1 MKNDQ
6 QNFFDLNK
14 DTAMRPLA
22 SRMRPTQIEDV
33 VGQDHLLSEG
43 KLLHRMISADKISSM
58 VLYGPPGSGKTTLA
72 YVISQSTNSEFE
84 TLNATTAGVKD
95 IRAIVSKAEDN
106 ARLYRKKTIL
116 FIDEIHRFNTAQQD
130 ALLPYVE
137 DGIVTIIGAT
147 TENPYFEINSPLISR
162 LTVFTL
168 KMLADSDIIKL
179 LHRALSDEKAGYSTM
194 DIQLNEDA
202 AGHIA
207 RIAAGDAR
215 SALNALE
222 LAVLTTKPDKTGK
235 ITIDLDIAQDCVQQR
250 AMRYDK
256 DRDNHYDT
264 ISAFIKSMRGS
275 DPHAAVF
282 YLAKMILAGE
292 DVKFIARR
300 MMILASEDIG
310 NADPYALTLA
320 VSAFHASHAIGLPE
334 AQLILAQTAT
344 YLACA
349 PKSNASTMAIGA
361 AQADIKGGIDTLVP
375 LHLRDSHYMSK
386 EKLGHGVGYKYAHNY
401 EDGYVAQSYLPDSIK
416 NKKYYFPKDIGEEKR
431 LKAILDHIDTIKE
444 KKEEG

>member
-1 MKNDQ
+1 
-6 QNFFDLNK
+6 
-14 DTAMRPLA
+14 
-22 SRMRPTQIEDV
+22 
-33 VGQDHLLSEG
+33 
-43 KLLHRMISADKISSM
+43 
-58 VLYGPPGSGKTTLA
+58 
-72 YVISQSTNSEFE
+72 
-84 TLNATTAGVKD
+84 
-95 IRAIVSKAEDN
+95 
-106 ARLYRKKTIL
+106 
-116 FIDEIHRFNTAQQD
+116 
-130 ALLPYVE
+130 
-137 DGIVTIIGAT
+137 
-147 TENPYFEINSPLISR
+147 
-162 LTVFTL
+162 
-168 KMLADSDIIKL
+168 
-179 LHRALSDEKAGYSTM
+179 M